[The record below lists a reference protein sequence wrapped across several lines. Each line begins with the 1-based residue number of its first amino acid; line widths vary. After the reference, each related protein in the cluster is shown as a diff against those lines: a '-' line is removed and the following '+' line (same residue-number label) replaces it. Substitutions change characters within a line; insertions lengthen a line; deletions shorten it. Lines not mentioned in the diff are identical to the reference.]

1 MMVVDK
7 TDGRLRI
14 AFLTPQDPLSK
25 RSWSGT
31 IYFMAQALQKHC
43 GDVTFLG
50 PVSARQLGGKVYNRL
65 VRRLLRK
72 RYDYSHSLS
81 YAMKCAKFFEKKLE
95 GRSFDVIFAPAAAT
109 GLAFLKNRVPTV
121 YASDV
126 TFSLLHNYYPEFTNL
141 MKKSIRE
148 GNIIEKA
155 AINKSRIALFSSEW
169 AAQSAVR
176 DYGAEPANI
185 RVIPFGANMDSVPRK
200 EVVLKRGKSGRLRL
214 LFLAVNWHRKGGD
227 IAYETLV
234 SLIKRGIDA
243 ELIVCGCVPPSGVSH
258 ERMTVIPFL
267 SKDDPVQMK
276 ELTDLFLTA
285 DYLLLPTRYDC
296 TPIVFCEA
304 NAFGMPV
311 VSTDTG
317 GVSSLISNGENGIML
332 PSSARGDQYA
342 DAIYGLYR
350 DDERYAALN
359 RSSRAAFEERL
370 NWDSWALAVGKV
382 FAEIL

>member
-1 MMVVDK
+1 MDK

-31 IYFMAQALQKHC
+31 IYFMSQALQKHC

-50 PVSARQLGGKVYNRL
+50 PFSARQLGGKVYNRL
-65 VRRLLRK
+65 VRRLLGK

-81 YAMKCAKFFEKKLE
+81 YARKCAKFFEKKLE

-109 GLAFLKNRVPTV
+109 GLAFLNTRVPIV

-126 TFSLLHNYYPEFTNL
+126 TFALLHNYYPEFTNL
-141 MKKSIRE
+141 LEISTRD

-155 AINKSRIALFSSEW
+155 AISNSRIALFSSEW
-169 AAQSAVR
+169 AGQSAVR
-176 DYGAEPANI
+176 DYGAEPAKI
-185 RVIPFGANMDSVPRK
+185 RVIPFGANLDTLPLK
-200 EVVLKRGKSGRLRL
+200 DVVLNRGKSGRLRL
-214 LFLAVNWHRKGGD
+214 LFLAVNWFRKGGD
-227 IAYETLV
+227 IAFETLV
-234 SLIKRGIDA
+234 SFTKQGIDA
-243 ELIVCGCVPPSGVSH
+243 ELIVCGCVPPTGVSH

-276 ELTDLFLTA
+276 VLTDLFLTA
-285 DYLLLPTRYDC
+285 DFLLLPTRYDC

-311 VSTDTG
+311 VTTDTG
-317 GVSSLISNGENGIML
+317 GVSSLISDGVNGIML

-350 DDERYAALN
+350 DDVQYAALN

-370 NWDSWALAVGKV
+370 NWDSWALSVGKV
-382 FAEIL
+382 FTGIL